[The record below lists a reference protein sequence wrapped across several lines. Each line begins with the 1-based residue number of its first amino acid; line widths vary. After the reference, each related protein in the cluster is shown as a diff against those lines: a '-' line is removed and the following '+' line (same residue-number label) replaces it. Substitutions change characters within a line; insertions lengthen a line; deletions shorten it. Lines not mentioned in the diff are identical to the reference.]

1 MPISYCA
8 VGRVREEKDT
18 REKKIFTHM
27 GNIHAKDNT
36 GLGGLFWEGKGL
48 KGATVH
54 LEQGGGGSIAWLG

>member
-1 MPISYCA
+1 
-8 VGRVREEKDT
+8 
-18 REKKIFTHM
+18 M

-36 GLGGLFWEGKGL
+36 GQGGLFWEGKGL